1 MGVRAGT
8 SAIVIGAG
16 LAGLATARVLS
27 DHVDDVRVLERDRLP
42 LEAVPRPS
50 VPQGRHAHV
59 LLASG
64 QRLLDDWFPGLAD
77 ELTVGGAVSVPT
89 DLGFISSSM
98 SQPLLEGAIRG
109 LLSRQRANVSV
120 SDETAVD
127 RLLVEDGR
135 VVGVE
140 VDGVRHRADL
150 VVACSGRHTRFLDQ
164 LAETGFPAPPVS
176 EVHIDV
182 ACGTCVVPRR
192 PEDFAGALAVA
203 VDDPTLG
210 HRIGVMVPAEG
221 DRWII
226 TLASLH
232 DDGPPADPAA
242 YEDFARSLPVPLI
255 ADVLAAQ
262 ADAATPVMT
271 YRMPTSQRRHV
282 ERLKQTPAGFLVLG
296 DAICSFNP
304 LHAQGM
310 SSAALQARALGQAV
324 ARHGPTSPRL
334 PRAFYQRAAKVI
346 DLPWRIAARAD
357 LAGPRTRGPE
367 PAGTDL
373 VDRYL
378 DEVLRACNTSV
389 PVARQTLRVRHLLAR
404 PGTLMTPAMIFR
416 ILLTARRC
424 PAR

>member
-64 QRLLDDWFPGLAD
+64 QRQLDDWFPGLAD
-77 ELTVGGAVSVPT
+77 ELTAGGAVSVPA

-98 SQPLLEGAIRG
+98 SQPLLERTIRG
-109 LLSRQRANVSV
+109 LLLRQRPNVSV

-127 RLLVEDGR
+127 GLLVEDGR

-164 LAETGFPAPPVS
+164 LAGTGFPAPPVS
-176 EVHIDV
+176 EVRIDV
-182 ACGTCVVPRR
+182 ACGTCVVPRQ
-192 PEDFAGALAVA
+192 PDDFAGALAVA
-203 VDDPTLG
+203 VDDPALG
-210 HRIGVMVPAEG
+210 HRVGLMVPAEG

-226 TLASLH
+226 TLASFH

-242 YEDFARSLPVPLI
+242 YEDFARSLPLPLI
-255 ADVLAAQ
+255 ADVLAQ
-262 ADAATPVMT
+262 AEAATPVMT

-310 SSAALQARALGQAV
+310 SSAALQARALGHAIS
-324 ARHGPTSPRL
+324 RHGSASPRL
-334 PRAFYQRAAKVI
+334 PGAFYRRAARVI

-357 LAGPRTRGPE
+357 LADPRISGPDLV
-367 PAGTDL
+367 GTDL

-378 DEVLRACNTSV
+378 DKALWAGHTSV
-389 PVARQTLRVRHLLAR
+389 PVARRTMQVQHLLAR
-404 PGTLMTPAMIFR
+404 PETLITPAMIVR
-416 ILLTARRC
+416 VLLTAVTRPRR
-424 PAR
+424 R